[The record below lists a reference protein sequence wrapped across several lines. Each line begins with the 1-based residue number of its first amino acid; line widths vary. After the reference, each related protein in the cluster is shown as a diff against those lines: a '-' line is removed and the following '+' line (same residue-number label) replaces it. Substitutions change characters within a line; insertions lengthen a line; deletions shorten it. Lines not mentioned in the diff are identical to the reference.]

1 MAAGPGDSLHESVA
15 TVTEGLVGV
24 VLAAGAG
31 TRLRPLTAVRPKALC
46 TVAGRTLLD
55 RALDRLAPHVGRTA
69 VNAHHQAHQVVA
81 ALSGRDVHV
90 SVEQPEALGTAG
102 ALGRLRDWV
111 DGAAVLLTNADS
123 VYLAAAG
130 GDPVRDL
137 VAGWD
142 GERPRLLCV
151 PGGDGRGFGEL
162 RYVGTALLPW
172 WSVRDLEAVP
182 SGLYE
187 VSWREL
193 HQVGRV
199 ELVVTDAEAV
209 DCGTPADYLSANLAV
224 SGGEPVVE
232 PGAVVEGTVVRSV
245 VWAGER
251 VGQGER
257 LVEAVRAAGVTLFPW
272 ADERTRRGE

>member
-1 MAAGPGDSLHESVA
+1 MTRD
-15 TVTEGLVGV
+15 GLVGV

-31 TRLRPLTAVRPKALC
+31 SRLRPLTDVRPKPLC
-46 TVAGRTLLD
+46 PVGGRTLLD
-55 RALDRLAPHVGRTA
+55 RALDRVAPHVSRTA
-69 VNAHHQAHQVVA
+69 VNAHHHTDQLVA
-81 ALSGRDVHV
+81 ALVGRDVHV
-90 SVEQPEALGTAG
+90 SLEQPAALGTAG
-102 ALGRLRDWV
+102 ALGALRDWV
-111 DGAAVLLTNADS
+111 DGRAVLVTNADA
-123 VYLAAAG
+123 YYGA
-130 GDPVRDL
+130 GDPVGEM

-142 GERPRLLCV
+142 GDRPRLLCV
-151 PGGDGRGFGEL
+151 RTGAASDFGDL
-162 RYVGTALLPW
+162 HYVGTALLPW

-209 DCGTPADYLSANLAV
+209 DCGTPADYLAANLAV